1 MGVGGIGVA
10 VGGIGVAVGGSSV
23 GGSTVGGSTV
33 GDGMNCVGPGIRL
46 VGVIKAFSSGI
57 MMVLEQCVPLAL
69 VKAIM
74 TLSLYSASISTYR
87 RVGTAGLRMNV
98 P

>member
-1 MGVGGIGVA
+1 MRVG

-57 MMVLEQCVPLAL
+57 MMVLEQCVPLAS

>member
-10 VGGIGVAVGGSSV
+10 VGGIGVEV

-57 MMVLEQCVPLAL
+57 MMVLEQCVPLAS